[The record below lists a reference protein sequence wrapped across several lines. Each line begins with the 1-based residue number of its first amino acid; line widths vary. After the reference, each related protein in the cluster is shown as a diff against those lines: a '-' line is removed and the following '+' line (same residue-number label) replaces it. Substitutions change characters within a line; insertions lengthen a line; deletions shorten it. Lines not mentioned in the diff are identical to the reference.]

1 MQLIALYEQILKTGL
16 MKSDKDGYISQIN
29 KFAGSGKPVYEPAI
43 LDGKRL
49 VMPTAERLQRPN
61 PEKEMFFHPLSEDAL
76 QGESSIITLI
86 KNRVSIAINLSIHT
100 WIKSMMYLALSVDDH
115 QKLNP
120 DQSEVLSIL
129 KNIDEK
135 SEKTFSKLILAG
147 MQQKGFDG
155 FFFRMFL
162 KRGGTVAGK
171 KYARAGIVS
180 SPFYEELCSSS
191 EEIYGIKL
199 RRKDQGVLKSLFE
212 YLLPRISEKG
222 AYDQGS
228 DSDVAPYMDA
238 IMQTAASIGADIN
251 RRINEYH
258 EFIPDWQDRIIN
270 TGWQKA
276 FNDLPSYM
284 PEIRRIPN
292 QKANTGAPRVKDS
305 MQAKHDIAASVN
317 EAMQTARPA
326 PAQTVAEPAQSVQ
339 SDPPFEPTAQLSPQV
354 ASYNAGVNPVHQ
366 SKPGKMSVSEM
377 FGVTPA
383 QVAQMQQ
390 AQAMQQYYN
399 QRAAY
404 GQPAPMPVGY
414 GYQQPMPA
422 YGQPV
427 MPGMQTMPM
436 GYGYAQPAAA
446 PGMVFPAQAS
456 SAGRL

>member
-1 MQLIALYEQILKTGL
+1 MQLIALYEEILKTGL

-29 KFAGSGKPVYEPAI
+29 KFAGSGKPVYEPAL

-49 VMPTAERLQRPN
+49 VMPTAERLQHPN

-76 QGESSIITLI
+76 QGESSIIALM

-100 WIKSMMYLALSVDDH
+100 WIKSMLYLALSVDDH

-199 RRKDQGVLKSLFE
+199 RRKDQGVLKALFE

-251 RRINEYH
+251 RRINEYR

-276 FNDLPSYM
+276 FNDLSSYI

-292 QKANTGAPRVKDS
+292 QKGNVGAARVKDS

-317 EAMQTARPA
+317 EAMQTAKPA
-326 PAQTVAEPAQSVQ
+326 PAQVAQPVAQD
-339 SDPPFEPTAQLSPQV
+339 DPPFEPTAQLSSQV

-366 SKPGKMSVSEM
+366 TSPGKISASDM

-404 GQPAPMPVGY
+404 GQPAPMPVGMPVGY
-414 GYQQPMPA
+414 GYQQPVSM
-422 YGQPV
+422 YGQ
-427 MPGMQTMPM
+427 QAMPM
-436 GYGYAQPAAA
+436 ANTIGYGYPQPAAS
-446 PGMVFPAQAS
+446 PGMIFPAQPS
-456 SAGRL
+456 SGGRL

>member
-1 MQLIALYEQILKTGL
+1 MQLIALYDQILKTGL

-29 KFAGSGKPVYEPAI
+29 KFAGSGKPVYEPAL

-49 VMPTAERLQRPN
+49 VMPTAERLQHPN

-76 QGESSIITLI
+76 QGESSVITLM

-100 WIKSMMYLALSVDDH
+100 WIKSMLYLALSVDDH

-270 TGWQKA
+270 TGWLKA
-276 FNDLPSYM
+276 FNDLTSYI

-292 QKANTGAPRVKDS
+292 QKGNIGSARVKDS

-317 EAMQTARPA
+317 EAMQTARPVV
-326 PAQTVAEPAQSVQ
+326 AQPEPVKN
-339 SDPPFEPTAQLSPQV
+339 DPPFEPTVQLSPQV

-366 SKPGKMSVSEM
+366 TSPGKISASDM

-404 GQPAPMPVGY
+404 GQPAPVPVGY
-414 GYQQPMPA
+414 GYQQPMPM
-422 YGQPV
+422 YGQPA
-427 MPGMQTMPM
+427 MPTS
-436 GYGYAQPAAA
+436 YGYPQPVAS
-446 PGMVFPAQAS
+446 PGMVFPAQANS
-456 SAGRL
+456 GSRL